1 MTGTLPSLS
10 RTEASDIIKSLGGKI
25 STSVSKNTDFVVA
38 GDKAGS
44 KLDKAEKLGI
54 KIIDEAELIE
64 MAKNKDTE
72 EIS

>member
-1 MTGTLPSLS
+1 MFDGLNFVLTGTLPSLS

-44 KLDKAEKLGI
+44 KLDKQKSS
-54 KIIDEAELIE
+54 ELR
-64 MAKNKDTE
+64 
-72 EIS
+72 